1 MITCKRRGF
10 TLIELLVVIA
20 IIAILAAILFPV
32 FAQAKR
38 AAKGAVAIS
47 DAKQLALAEL
57 MYTNDYDDAFPLIL
71 RVDRSYTDSPAGGT
85 YYWDYLVQPYIKNW
99 GIFSDPTGPN
109 VAVGSQDNTD
119 SGESAFALY
128 GEWGMPPERLAS
140 GITTTAAEW
149 TMGQQALGKT
159 MTGNNLW
166 YYDGIAGVG
175 MNACSWWSTWYYKG
189 GCGAAPPYKGSTTDG
204 MNPQGV
210 SSLTTT
216 QVSSPADQVMLA
228 QSGTEDFMWENNGNG
243 SSCDTHNSTICAD
256 TPDNFDLY
264 YSGPGSNT
272 YGPNY
277 VICAP
282 IARQRDS
289 DGNSVGFFPFG
300 APYDIPATQTLPTG
314 LTVWAGTDGHVKA
327 TPWRQLMGTTIQ
339 INGGANLAIKA
350 FWPLGS

>member
-1 MITCKRRGF
+1 MIHSKRRGF

-47 DAKQLALAEL
+47 DAKQLSLAEL

-71 RVDRSYTDSPAGGT
+71 AVNKSYQQGGGT

-99 GIFSDPTGPN
+99 GIFADPTGPA

-119 SGESAFALY
+119 QAESAFALY
-128 GEWGMPPERLAS
+128 GMWGMPPERTDS
-140 GITTTAAEW
+140 RKTTSPNDYTFG
-149 TMGQQALGKT
+149 GQTLGKL
-159 MTGNNLW
+159 MTGGNLW

-175 MNACSWWSTWYYKG
+175 MGAESWWSTWYYIG
-189 GCGAAPPYKGSTTDG
+189 GGGSPAPAG
-204 MNPQGV
+204 NA
-210 SSLTTT
+210 SLTTSA
-216 QVSSPADQVMLA
+216 VANPADQVMLA
-228 QSGTEDFMWENNGNG
+228 QSGTEDFMWENLNG
-243 SSCDTHNSTICAD
+243 SGDYGNLSD

-264 YSGPGSNT
+264 YSGCGSNT
-272 YGPNY
+272 YGCKAT
-277 VICAP
+277 ICGP
-282 IARQRDS
+282 IARQRDA
-289 DGNSVGFFPFG
+289 DGNNVGFFSWPG
-300 APYDIPATQTLPTG
+300 AQPATQTLPNG

-327 TPWRQLMGTTIQ
+327 TPWRQLMGTTIP
-339 INGGANLAIKA
+339 INGGANRAIKA